1 MSQRRLLA
9 VQLHLRS
16 TCANGTGQTDETQR
30 LRSPWSDADG
40 SIRAAW
46 QQGSKATYTRS
57 DRKKGF
63 RVLTEADHAFFERE
77 GWVLIPDAVPRENI
91 EAVKDATVR
100 TVPRLRLGSVRA
112 LQWRL

>member
-16 TCANGTGQTDETQR
+16 TCANGTAGQTDETPR

-46 QQGSKATYTRS
+46 QHGSKATYTRS

-63 RVLTEADHAFFERE
+63 RVLTEADHAFFEHE

-100 TVPRLRLGSVRA
+100 TSPSSRSVRGVQLRL
-112 LQWRL
+112 